1 MDAKCTARN
10 RAGEPCGA
18 QAWRD
23 GLCRWHHLGL
33 EVERATWRRTGGEQR
48 SNKQRARRQLPDAVL
63 TPAELQG
70 FIGLALRG
78 VIAGEIEPGVAN
90 AVATLARAA
99 VVVREAT
106 ELEDRLAALEA
117 TADGQDGQNGQN
129 GRFA

>member
-1 MDAKCTARN
+1 
-10 RAGEPCGA
+10 
-18 QAWRD
+18 
-23 GLCRWHHLGL
+23 
-33 EVERATWRRTGGEQR
+33 VERATWRRTGGEQR

-117 TADGQDGQNGQN
+117 A
-129 GRFA
+129 GRRQQGHIG